1 MAANLRGDS
10 HTDLLLLD
18 VTTLSLGVDTIG
30 NFMNIVIPRITPIPT
45 KEAQVY
51 STTKDNQTFIN
62 IKVKEKDLQITISW
76 GKFRVSGIP
85 CAPKGVS
92 NVKEIF
98 EIDADDIHTVTAE
111 ILSTGMTKK
120 LVITNAN
127 ESLSKEE
134 IEKIVKDGE
143 R

>member
-98 EIDADDIHTVTAE
+98 EIDADGIHTVTAE

-127 ESLSKEE
+127 ERLSKEE
-134 IEKIVKDGE
+134 IEKTVKDGE